1 MDFQEAKQLYMKAD
15 ALINELFHESAF
27 LQHEGRDTLPEERE
41 KAEKNI
47 VNNSYLLDELFC
59 VLLELFEVNS
69 IKNVNMKH
77 YTSEDIFK
85 GNANKIIDSLCISS
99 TKHID
104 FYIYNVYAF
113 YIITCD
119 VLSRM
124 HKFKIFNGTSLWFF
138 DSIYRDI
145 SSLLTAYCDTIA
157 KKKFNG
163 LDISC
168 GVKTY
173 RSSSR
178 QTVNILLG
186 IRHMLY
192 VGTACDAGSTDSPN
206 IAIFALR
213 NYIEFWLRENFNA
226 YLIGNTFLPVSK
238 IFSVLRKNIN
248 EIKADP
254 IANNLKNITSHIQ
267 TLSNINEWTNTYVHS
282 RFRDLFGMPHIVL
295 KYLNL
300 VSEQCRE
307 AYKKSS
313 GTLSLFPPFIPEQA
327 PVYTKICD
335 EIHRSDNDRTTNHLQ
350 RLLRNMRLFI
360 RKFIAKFKG

>member
-1 MDFQEAKQLYMKAD
+1 MDFQEAKQLYIKAND
-15 ALINELFHESAF
+15 LINELFHELAYF
-27 LQHEGRDTLPEERE
+27 YEGGDASPEER
-41 KAEKNI
+41 KQAEKKI
-47 VNNSYLLDELFC
+47 VDNSYLLDELFC
-59 VLLELFEVNS
+59 VLLELLEVKN
-69 IKNVNMKH
+69 IKNVNMKN
-77 YTSEDIFK
+77 YASEDIFK
-85 GNANKIIDSLCISS
+85 GNANKIIDSLCIASDIN
-99 TKHID
+99 ID
-104 FYIYNVYAF
+104 FYKYNVYAF

-119 VLSRM
+119 VLSKM
-124 HKFKIFNGTSLWFF
+124 HKIKMHKIKIFNGKSLWFF

-145 SSLLTAYCDTIA
+145 LSLLTAYCDTIV
-157 KKKFNG
+157 KEKFNG
-163 LDISC
+163 SDIPC

-178 QTVNILLG
+178 QTINILLG

-192 VGTACDAGSTDSPN
+192 GGTACDAGSTDSPN
-206 IAIFALR
+206 IAVFALR

-282 RFRDLFGMPHIVL
+282 RFRDLFWMPHIVL

-313 GTLSLFPPFIPEQA
+313 GTLSLFPPFIPKQA
-327 PVYTKICD
+327 PVYTKICN
-335 EIHRSDNDRTTNHLQ
+335 EIQGSGN
-350 RLLRNMRLFI
+350 
-360 RKFIAKFKG
+360 